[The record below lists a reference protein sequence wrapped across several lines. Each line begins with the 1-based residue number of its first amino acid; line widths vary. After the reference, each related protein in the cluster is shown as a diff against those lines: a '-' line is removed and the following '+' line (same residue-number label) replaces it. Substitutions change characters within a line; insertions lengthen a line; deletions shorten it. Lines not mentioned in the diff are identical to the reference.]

1 MFNSAT
7 VRQQQALPRDD
18 ALESLTTRNRYLEE
32 RLQALENLKEPFSR
46 ASVGDCIGCN
56 LTSSHEHLFLTSFI
70 QILEKN

>member
-18 ALESLTTRNRYLEE
+18 ALENLTTRNRYLEE

-70 QILEKN
+70 QILVKN